1 MGSAGSTASEGRDAR
16 IQAQASRNQVV
27 PVAEAYD
34 SRQLEADTARLR
46 KQLEEV
52 MANHA
57 RNLEA
62 TAVTERKRLDEAATA
77 ERRRQDEE
85 AAARRRELDEVA
97 AAERRRLDGEAEAA
111 RGRREEEAKA
121 GLRRREEEAE
131 AGLRRREEEA
141 EAGLRRRE
149 EEAAAARK
157 QADEDAEAR
166 RLRQDEEAVVAR
178 KRLDEE
184 AAAERRLLDE
194 AAAAERKRLDE
205 VAAAERRH
213 LGAAADI
220 AGALFG
226 PVGPDADAAV
236 RPLAS
241 RESAGGALDEE
252 AAVARRRQLDEE
264 AAAQRRMLD
273 EEAAATRRRLDEAAA
288 TERRR
293 LDEEAAAERKRLA
306 EAAKAALN
314 ALRQDAGSAASN
326 RATPPAAVLAEGAAA
341 AAVAA
346 QEVAVLP
353 QKLETAGDAAVV
365 VVQAAPVVVPAAA
378 APAAP
383 PAARGEPLPLPA
395 GLKTGGEDLL
405 ARIPAGGTSLE
416 QLPESIADLHDG
428 MPAALRT
435 APMRLLRVE
444 AVLAWPNIKVYEE
457 VDVESEAVEMP
468 YGSVTDDVWDSTI
481 ILSWRWNA
489 TKPAEYQPGFS
500 PMSDLQYG
508 ELSAVLRR
516 AHALGIQHV
525 WIDWCCVPQYKSDPM
540 VEVLRSKVYYARAR
554 AMAVVP
560 TFHPIPADGIVRLL
574 LVKASRV
581 VRRHAGS
588 SPVAVV
594 VAGLLDSILSKEQV
608 AGREYFSRVWTLAER
623 MARFGRPE
631 HLSNWLSLEAWLGML
646 VDALLKSTDDRKASA
661 IYKRIL
667 GSKAGEMLDSILDPL
682 QEADLVRVAGG
693 TRKHLMGMATKL
705 GLVKMVEADPSDRK
719 LLDAAAADELAG
731 VLEALGEGANPDAPE
746 VDGKTALYYA
756 AEKNNAE
763 AARALLE
770 AGASTQIKTSS
781 AETPLFAAAA
791 NSSIEVARLLLAAGA
806 EVDSV
811 GKGHEE
817 VTKLLMQSGA
827 NKEALNEG
835 NHTPLAEAV
844 AHGKDAVVRAM
855 LDAGADKNYKWN
867 NNWSLLH
874 EAAQKG
880 HEAVVKMLLSLGLN
894 KDQQNNGGHTPLH
907 IAARGNHA
915 AVVNVL
921 LEAGANT
928 ELLISENKNTAL
940 AEAALGN
947 APDAAKALLDAG
959 AKKEVKNKNFR
970 TPLMIAAAADNVA
983 VLRVLA
989 QGGCSLEAM
998 DDTKWRALHLAAN
1011 FNAYNAAKALIE
1023 LGASKYAQTDKHS
1036 TPYAFAKTER
1046 MKALLPKPENASFFG
1061 LF

>member
-1 MGSAGSTASEGRDAR
+1 MNERS
-16 IQAQASRNQVV
+16 QV

-62 TAVTERKRLDEAATA
+62 TAVAERKRLDEAATA

-85 AAARRRELDEVA
+85 AAARRRELDEAA

-111 RGRREEEAKA
+111 RGRREEEA
-121 GLRRREEEAE
+121 E
-131 AGLRRREEEA
+131 AGLRH
-141 EAGLRRRE
+141 RE

-157 QADEDAEAR
+157 QADEEVAAARKQADGDAEAR
-166 RLRQDEEAVVAR
+166 RLRQDEEAAVAR

-226 PVGPDADAAV
+226 PVGPGADAAG

-241 RESAGGALDEE
+241 RESTGGALDEE
-252 AAVARRRQLDEE
+252 AAVARWRQLDEE

-306 EAAKAALN
+306 EAAEAALN
-314 ALRQDAGSAASN
+314 AVRQDAGSAASN
-326 RATPPAAVLAEGAAA
+326 RAAPPAAVLGEGAAA

-353 QKLETAGDAAVV
+353 QQLDTAGDAAVV
-365 VVQAAPVVVPAAA
+365 VVQAAPVLVPAAA

-383 PAARGEPLPLPA
+383 PAARGEPLQLPG
-395 GLKTGGEDLL
+395 GLKTADEDLL

-682 QEADLVRVAGG
+682 QEAVRTGSMLVSEGLDERLAELFELADLVRVAGG

-719 LLDAAAADELAG
+719 LLDAAAADELTG

-756 AEKNNAE
+756 AEKNNAD

-770 AGASTQIKTSS
+770 AGASTQIKTSN

-791 NSSIEVARLLLAAGA
+791 NNSIEVARLLLAAGA

-817 VTKLLMQSGA
+817 MAKLLMHSGA
-827 NKEALNEG
+827 NKEALNEA
-835 NHTPLAEAV
+835 NYTPLAEAV
-844 AHGKDAVVRAM
+844 KHGRDAVVRVM
-855 LDAGADKNYKWN
+855 VDAGADKSYKWSN
-867 NNWSLLH
+867 KWTLLH

-880 HEAVVKMLLSLGLN
+880 HEGVVKMLLSLGLN
-894 KDQQNNGGHTPLH
+894 KDQQNNGGFTPLH
-907 IAARGNHA
+907 IAARNNHP

-921 LEAGANT
+921 LEAGANA
-928 ELLISENKNTAL
+928 ELVTSDGNNTAL
-940 AEAALGN
+940 AEAALED
-947 APDAAKALLDAG
+947 APDAAK
-959 AKKEVKNKNFR
+959 
-970 TPLMIAAAADNVA
+970 T
-983 VLRVLA
+983 
-989 QGGCSLEAM
+989 Q
-998 DDTKWRALHLAAN
+998 WRALHLAAH

-1023 LGASKYAQTDKHS
+1023 LGANKYAQTEKHS
-1036 TPYAFAKTER
+1036 TPYQVAKTER
-1046 MKALLPKPENASFFG
+1046 IKSLLPRPESSGFFG